1 MKFIIFL
8 LFLLCDFYSLFAQ
21 FTPNVQSAHPINS
34 NKNDFGIG
42 ASKQNTQLL
51 PLTTNPQNQELRQV
65 FGVPN
70 SASHEPLYNR
80 DTILQLFAKILNEE
94 ASEYTEDNINF
105 RIENGEPIKFTI
117 YDLTNPTNNSIDNPH
132 LEFIEG
138 HIYHFSSLSYYYS
151 FHNICFLD
159 KGKIKVFT
167 AINCKSSKEKIEEVL
182 VFAKQKLSKS
192 KGKRKILKRIA
203 NYRKYGIY
211 IRECNMSFRLCEC
224 FDKIK
229 N

>member
-1 MKFIIFL
+1 MKKLSFL
-8 LFLLCDFYSLFAQ
+8 LFLLCNFYASLAQ
-21 FTPNVQSAHPINS
+21 FTPNIQSAHAINS
-34 NKNDFGIG
+34 NKNNFGTS

-51 PLTTNPQNQELRQV
+51 PLTTNPQNQELREV
-65 FGVPN
+65 FGVSN
-70 SASHEPLYNR
+70 SASHELLYNR
-80 DTILQLFAKILNEE
+80 DIILQLFANILNKE

-117 YDLTNPTNNSIDNPH
+117 YDLTNPTDNSIDNPH

-167 AINCKSSKEKIEEVL
+167 AINYKSSKEKIEEVL
-182 VFAKQKLSKS
+182 VFAKQKLSQS
-192 KGKRKILKRIA
+192 KEKRKILKRIA

-211 IRECNMSFRLCEC
+211 IRECNMNFR
-224 FDKIK
+224 
-229 N
+229 